1 MYLWGL
7 KTFHDISINQ
17 SYSKLECRQ
26 LGIHHQV
33 SSSSSSHV
41 PSSLPLVESVNII
54 PNEKRPKLK
63 SGGIHSRSGP
73 IKDQFNGLKSTHFV
87 GKMDSNSGRYC
98 CDVEI
103 VLL

>member
-1 MYLWGL
+1 MISVSLL
-7 KTFHDISINQ
+7 KTFQNISTNQ
-17 SYSKLECRQ
+17 LYTKFECRQ

-41 PSSLPLVESVNII
+41 PNSLPLVESVNII

-63 SGGIHSRSGP
+63 SGGSHSRNGP

-98 CDVEI
+98 CHVEI
-103 VLL
+103 VL